1 MAEYL
6 NDFIEFF
13 GLSTFT
19 DGTVLTVQNVIGLS
33 LVAMLGAVFTLLGVR
48 CVFELIKIV
57 TDWGRFR

>member
-13 GLSTFT
+13 GLSAFT
-19 DGTVLTVQNVIGLS
+19 DGTVLTVQDVLGLS
-33 LVAMLGAVFTLLGVR
+33 IVAMLGAIFTLLGVR

>member
-1 MAEYL
+1 MGEYL

-13 GLSTFT
+13 GLSSFF
-19 DGTVLTVQNVIGLS
+19 DGTVLTVQEVLGYSTVAFIG
-33 LVAMLGAVFTLLGVR
+33 AIFTVLGVR

>member
-1 MAEYL
+1 MSEYL

-13 GLSTFT
+13 GLSAFT
-19 DGTVLTVQNVIGLS
+19 DGTVLTVQNVLGLS